1 MKSNARIACVAIA
14 VGLAITLYNV
24 PSIGQQAPSGNGPV
38 AGQTNMTS
46 TVDRLYVLDGGVGH
60 SGNANSW
67 TNNIDPPGTPID
79 ISAPCHLVR
88 HGTTWVLFDT
98 CPADIIAS
106 MPQGY
111 GTAAGAIR
119 WVKNK
124 TVTSQLD
131 QLGIKPDDIKYIA
144 LSHNH
149 ADHSGN
155 VYQFPNSIVLI
166 QRREYD
172 EAFSEGRAPAGPP
185 NFAGAVFP
193 RQHPVKLLDGDY
205 DVFGDGSMVL
215 FWVGGHTHGQQ
226 VALVRLKNMGP
237 IILSGDAVH
246 TQSNWDNRRT
256 PRLQGANEENQ
267 WALSVMLAYDRIAQL
282 LTFYKAQLWIHHD
295 VASYKKKKY
304 APEFYD

>member
-1 MKSNARIACVAIA
+1 MKMRAKVAFVAIA
-14 VGLAITLYNV
+14 IALAMTLYTIPGV
-24 PSIGQQAPSGNGPV
+24 GQQSSTGPV

-67 TNNIDPPGTPID
+67 SNNIDLPGTPID
-79 ISAPCHLVR
+79 IAAPCHLIR
-88 HGTTWVLFDT
+88 HRDTWVMFDT
-98 CPADIIAS
+98 CPNDIIAS
-106 MPQGY
+106 MPNGY

-124 TVTSQLD
+124 TVKAQLD

-166 QRREYD
+166 QEVEYED
-172 EAFSEGRAPAGPP
+172 AFSRGRTPGGPP
-185 NFAGAVFP
+185 NFAGQVFP
-193 RQHPVKLLDGDY
+193 RQQPVKLLDGDF

-215 FWVGGHTHGQQ
+215 FWVGGHTRGQQ
-226 VALVRLKNMGP
+226 VALVRLRNTGP

-246 TQSNWDNRRT
+246 TQANWDNRRT
-256 PRLQGANEENQ
+256 PRLQGSNDENQ
-267 WALSVMLAYDRIAQL
+267 WRITVGLAYQRIADL
-282 LTFYKAQLWIHHD
+282 LSFYKAQLWIHHD
-295 VASYKKKKY
+295 VEQYKKKKY
-304 APEFYD
+304 VPEFYD